1 MSSTDSDTH
10 SNLLE
15 KYTIKKTEDRLNNIT
30 EPHSDLTLP
39 SIEQVWLSETRY
51 ESFTETFYY

>member
-1 MSSTDSDTH
+1 MSSTNSDTP

-15 KYTIKKTEDRLNNIT
+15 KHIIAETEELLDKIT
-30 EPHSDLTLP
+30 EPHADPTLP
-39 SIEQVWLSETRY
+39 SIEQVWFSETRY